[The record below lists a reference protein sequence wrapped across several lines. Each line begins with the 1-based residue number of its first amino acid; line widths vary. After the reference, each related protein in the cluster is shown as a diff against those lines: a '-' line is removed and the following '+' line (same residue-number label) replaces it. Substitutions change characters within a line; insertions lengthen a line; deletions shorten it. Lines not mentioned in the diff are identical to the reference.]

1 MNDKWLQW
9 ARQIQSIA
17 QAGLAFTENQYDID
31 RYNQLRELSVEIMSE
46 YTDVSRDKVKE
57 LFANETGYQTPKV
70 DIRSAVFSGEK
81 ILLVKEKIDG
91 KWSLPGGW
99 ADVNK
104 TVKES
109 AVKECFEE
117 AGAIVEPERII
128 AVVYAN
134 RPNELKFPFSIY
146 KIFVACSLKGHQFAE
161 NTETLEAGFFGIG
174 ELPELSANRNTP
186 DQVKMCFDAKNKVC
200 LEPLFD

>member
-1 MNDKWLQW
+1 MSIKWLEW

-31 RYNQLRELSVEIMSE
+31 RYNQLRDLSVEIMSE
-46 YTDVSRDKVKE
+46 YTGVSTEKIRD

-70 DIRSAVFSGEK
+70 DIRAAVFK
-81 ILLVKEKIDG
+81 DDTILMVREKIDG

-99 ADVNK
+99 ADVNA

-117 AGAIVEPERII
+117 AGAKVVPGRII
-128 AVVYAN
+128 SISYAN
-134 RPNELKFPFSIY
+134 RQNELKHPFSVY
-146 KIFVACSLKGHQFAE
+146 KIFVECKLVEHQFSA
-161 NTETLEAGFFGIG
+161 NTETLESGFFALD
-174 ELPELSANRNTP
+174 ELPELSSNRNTFG
-186 DQVKMCFDAKNKVC
+186 QIKLCFESKNKEC
-200 LEPLFD
+200 LEPQFD